1 MSKKTV
7 VIIEFIVCV
16 LAIIVIS
23 IFGLAPDTWRRDVPA
38 TKLEV
43 VNVSDPAKDIEVTH
57 TTKNGR
63 DVVNIKLPR
72 TVLEYKLLW
81 KISPE
86 DATNTQIR
94 FTSSAINDKIISVS
108 EEGVVKFLTNKFVGV
123 SIVLQTTDG
132 TNLRV
137 DVSITFQVDEQGG
150 DIEL

>member
-7 VIIEFIVCV
+7 VIIEFVVCA

-23 IFGLAPDTWRRDVPA
+23 IFGLAPDTWRREVPA
-38 TKLEV
+38 TNFEV
-43 VNVSDPAKDIEVTH
+43 VNVSDESKGIEVTR
-57 TTKNGR
+57 TNKNGIEI
-63 DVVNIKLPR
+63 VNIRLPR
-72 TVLEYKLLW
+72 TVSEYKLLW

-94 FTSSAINDKIISVS
+94 FTSSAISDKLISIS
-108 EEGVVKFLTNKFVGV
+108 EDGVVKFLTNTFVGV

-137 DVSITFQVDEQGG
+137 DVSITFKSDESGG